1 MSRFMVFNK
10 ISVLICIAALT
21 DCTGGEVRFPWQK
34 IRATTKTPVSTV
46 VPTIIPERVLNVC
59 LGSEPE
65 SLYIYAER
73 QSTAMWSVLEAI
85 YDGPFDMTY
94 NSETPVILQK
104 TPSFEDGDLI
114 KNTINVGAGDLV
126 VDANNDLIVMDKD
139 VRILPAGCGDNSCAV
154 VWDGNSEIQMDQV
167 TAIFR
172 LRTNILWSDGSPLTA
187 ADSHYSFEIAGDRST
202 TTAKI
207 DIDHTASYSVEDDT
221 TIKWVGV
228 PGYISAD
235 VSAMFW
241 SPLPKHVFGDIP
253 TSQIAETAP
262 AARQPLGWGPYVLRE
277 WVTGEY
283 IELVKNTNYY
293 RANEGLPKFD
303 RLRYRFIDPTAG
315 GSLSALVAGQ
325 CDLVE
330 RSSSPQSD
338 ISLIVD
344 AIDSTKASAVWKTG
358 PEILQLV
365 VGLNPAAYDDGY
377 NAAIDRPDY
386 FRAPAMRQALA
397 ACIDREGVR
406 KEIFSS
412 KAGLASLTDL
422 LGSRPTGN
430 SDMGFEYDPVSGNQ
444 MLEQAGWMDLDN
456 DPETAR
462 TAVNV
467 AGIPGGTSLS
477 LTLFNP
483 ADAVSIAV
491 ALSIT
496 DSLAVCGME
505 VKSETI
511 PFDEL
516 YAPGPDG
523 MVFGRAFDL
532 ALISWQHSQIPACY
546 LYMTNQIPDRN
557 NYWVGGNL
565 SGYSEGEFDVACS
578 GLLHLLP
585 DETDYELSL
594 QQTASV
600 FARDLPA
607 IPLILLPKVVLTRPD
622 FCAFDFDP
630 SARSDLT
637 NLEVF
642 DYGSQCIP

>member
-1 MSRFMVFNK
+1 MVVNK
-10 ISVLICIAALT
+10 IFVLICIAALT
-21 DCTGGEVRFPWQK
+21 GCTGGGVRFPWQK
-34 IRATTKTPVSTV
+34 ISTATNTPISTV
-46 VPTIIPERVLNVC
+46 VPAIAPERVLNVC

-65 SLYIYAER
+65 SLYIYAEQ
-73 QSTAMWSVLEAI
+73 QSAAMWSVLEAI
-85 YDGPFDMTY
+85 YDGSFDLTSNRE
-94 NSETPVILQK
+94 NSVILQK

-114 KNTINVGAGDLV
+114 KTAITVGAGDLA
-126 VDANNDLIVMDKD
+126 VDANNDLVVMEKD
-139 VRILPAGCGDNSCAV
+139 ARFLPAGCGDSSCAV
-154 VWDGNSEIQMDQV
+154 VWDGTSEIQMDQV

-172 LRTNILWSDGSPLTA
+172 LRTNIFWSDGTPLTA
-187 ADSHYSFEIAGDRST
+187 ADSHYSFEVASDRST
-202 TTAKI
+202 TTEKI
-207 DIDHTASYSVEDDT
+207 NIDHTASYSVEDDT

-228 PGYISAD
+228 PGFLSAD
-235 VSAMFW
+235 ISGMFW
-241 SPLPKHVFGDIP
+241 SPLPEHILGDIP
-253 TSQIAETAP
+253 ASQRAESIL
-262 AARQPLGWGPYVLRE
+262 AARQPLGWGPYVLKE

-303 RLRYRFIDPTAG
+303 RLRYRFIDPTSG
-315 GSLSALVAGQ
+315 GSLAALVAGQ

-344 AIDSTKASAVWKTG
+344 AVNSTKASAVWKTG

-386 FRAPAMRQALA
+386 FRAPAVRQALA
-397 ACIDREGVR
+397 ACLDREGIR

-422 LGSRPTGN
+422 LGSRAG
-430 SDMGFEYDPVSGNQ
+430 SDSVTAFEYNPVSGNQ
-444 MLEQAGWMDLDN
+444 LLEQAGWMDLDN

-477 LTLFNP
+477 LTLLNP

-491 ALSIT
+491 ASSII
-496 DSLAVCGME
+496 DSLAECGME

-523 MVFGRAFDL
+523 MIFGRAFDL
-532 ALISWQHSQIPACY
+532 ALISWQYSQIPVCY

-565 SGYSEGEFDVACS
+565 AGYSEVEFDVACS

-594 QQTASV
+594 QQTAGV
-600 FARDLPA
+600 FAQDLPA
-607 IPLILLPKVVLTRPD
+607 IPLFLLPKVVLTRID

-637 NLEVF
+637 NLELF